1 MTALEQVRVRIAP
14 SPTGPLHIGT
24 ARTALFNF
32 LHARHVGGTFILRL
46 EDTDQAR
53 GSIAYEKD
61 ILDGLHWLGLRWDE
75 GPEVAGEEARGP
87 HAPYRQMERL
97 ADLRGGGEAAAR
109 TGPGV
114 PLLLHARGA
123 RRRSEAAQEAA
134 KLPPRYVGRCA
145 KLTPEERA
153 AREAEGRRPVIR
165 FRVGEGV
172 VGFDDIVRGHVEID
186 VANLGGDFVIVRGD
200 GTPLYHFTVVVDD
213 AAMEISDVIRGE
225 DHLSNTPKHILLFRA
240 LGYAVP
246 RFAHLPLIL
255 NADRTK
261 MSKRKTQTAVSDYI
275 AEGFIREAIVNYL
288 ALLGWATGSE
298 EEILSLDE
306 LVERFDVHA
315 IHKGGAVFDRERL
328 EWLNGQWIRRLEP
341 DDLIERLRPFVEA
354 ELAAGRIDRM
364 PSDDEIRSLLPVV
377 QERLP
382 TLGAIGDLVGFLWV
396 DDLKVDPAVL
406 VPKRWDA
413 ATTRAGADRRPGG
426 RSPRPARSP
435 SRPTSSSR
443 RCGPWPRRA
452 AGRPATCSWRSAS
465 RSPAGPRRRRCST
478 RSSRSAATGPWRGS
492 TARSRSWLTDAGQR
506 TFRRYPRGLRVIMNR
521 APGRPGGTTWQGMTG
536 SRWHAGAVSRSL
548 EEEAP

>member
-1 MTALEQVRVRIAP
+1 MTESSTLEHVRVRIAP

-53 GSIAYEKD
+53 SSIAYEKD

-97 ADLRGGGEAAAR
+97 PSYEAAAE
-109 TGPGV
+109 
-114 PLLLHARGA
+114 LLLARDQA
-123 RRRSEAAQEAA
+123 YPCYCTPEELAADRAAQEAT
-134 KLPPRYVGRCA
+134 KQPPRYVGRCA
-145 KLTPEERA
+145 NLTPQERA
-153 AREAEGRRPVIR
+153 DREAQGRRPVLR

-172 VGFDDIVRGHVEID
+172 VAFDDIVRGRVEID
-186 VANLGGDFVIVRGD
+186 VSNLGGDFVIVRAD
-200 GTPLYHFTVVVDD
+200 GSPLYHFTVVVDD

-240 LGYAVP
+240 LEYPVP

-255 NADRTK
+255 NPDRSK
-261 MSKRKTQTAVSDYI
+261 MSKRKSQTAVSDYI
-275 AEGFIREAIVNYL
+275 AQGFVREALVNYL

-298 EEILSLDE
+298 DEILSLDE
-306 LVERFDVHA
+306 LIERFDIHA

-328 EWLNGQWIRRLEP
+328 EWMNGQWIRRLDP
-341 DDLIERLRPFVEA
+341 DELIDRLRPFVEA

-364 PSDDEIRSLLPVV
+364 PTDDEIRSLLPVV

-396 DDLKVDPAVL
+396 DDLQVDAAIIP
-406 VPKRWDA
+406 PKRWDIATAREALA
-413 ATTRAGADRRPGG
+413 AARTVIADVGEVAFEADELEPPLRALAEANGWKAGDLFMAIRVAVTGRTATPPLFDTLVALGRERTLQRLDR
-426 RSPRPARSP
+426 AIEALA
-435 SRPTSSSR
+435 
-443 RCGPWPRRA
+443 A
-452 AGRPATCSWRSAS
+452 AG
-465 RSPAGPRRRRCST
+465 
-478 RSSRSAATGPWRGS
+478 
-492 TARSRSWLTDAGQR
+492 
-506 TFRRYPRGLRVIMNR
+506 
-521 APGRPGGTTWQGMTG
+521 
-536 SRWHAGAVSRSL
+536 
-548 EEEAP
+548 